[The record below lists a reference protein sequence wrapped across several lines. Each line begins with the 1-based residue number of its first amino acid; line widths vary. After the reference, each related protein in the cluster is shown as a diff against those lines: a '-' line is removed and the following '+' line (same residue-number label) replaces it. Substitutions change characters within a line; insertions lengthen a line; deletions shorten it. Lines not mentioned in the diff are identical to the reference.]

1 MNKKTKKELLAVVKN
16 NYEEIAKEF
25 DQTREKKLWPELLSL
40 FKNAKDGDSV
50 LDVGCGNGR
59 LLKVFEK
66 KKIKYLG
73 IDQSQELIKKAKEK
87 YPKHEFAYGDILNLG
102 GLADH
107 DFDYVAC
114 LAVLHHIP
122 GENLRIQALGQLKN
136 KIKKDGKIIISV
148 WNLWEQKKF
157 RKLIFKSLILKL
169 LGKHQMD
176 FGDIL
181 FDWKAGP
188 KSKRYY
194 HAFTKRELKCIIR
207 KSGLNIEKLY
217 KDRYN
222 YYAIL
227 TK

>member
-1 MNKKTKKELLAVVKN
+1 MNKKTQKELLAVVKN

-25 DQTREKKLWPELLSL
+25 DQTREKKLWPELLKL
-40 FKNAKDGDSV
+40 FKSVKDEDSV

-59 LLKVFEK
+59 LIKVFGE

-73 IDQSQELIKKAKEK
+73 IDQSQELIKKAKGK
-87 YPKHEFAYGDILNLG
+87 YPGYEFTYGDILNLG
-102 GLADH
+102 GLAGH
-107 DFDYVAC
+107 DFDSVAC

-122 GENLRIQALGQLKN
+122 GENLRVQALGQLKN
-136 KIKKDGKIIISV
+136 KIKKDGRIIISV
-148 WNLWEQKKF
+148 WNLWEQKRF
-157 RKLIFKSLILKL
+157 RSLILKSFVLKL

-181 FDWKAGP
+181 FDWKAGTR
-188 KSKRYY
+188 SKRYY
-194 HAFTKRELKCIIR
+194 HAFTKRELRHIIR